1 MTANERPTFPECIK
15 SLEVCHL
22 LICQFFFFTTT
33 WLIFGRALHSKHSWE
48 DVACSEPS
56 SPHNRT
62 RDLVFLLYSKTL
74 QILHLDSLQLVVSI
88 SPLLI
93 VYARTYSQYVSGVI

>member
-1 MTANERPTFPECIK
+1 MYKEFRSVSFIDM
-15 SLEVCHL
+15 SSFL
-22 LICQFFFFTTT
+22 FFFTTT
-33 WLIFGRALHSKHSWE
+33 WLIFGRALHSKRSWE

-74 QILHLDSLQLVVSI
+74 QILHLDSLQLVVSR

-93 VYARTYSQYVSGVI
+93 VYARTYSQYVSGAI